1 VIFDTVYRRLE
12 KDLLTKR
19 KDMAGIVEIANSA
32 FEERDKA
39 LERLALLMK
48 QAERERH
55 PKMEDVNDLSAIVE
69 NVEETKSTERIQ
81 VTI

>member
-1 VIFDTVYRRLE
+1 MIFDTVYRRLE

>member
-48 QAERERH
+48 
-55 PKMEDVNDLSAIVE
+55 
-69 NVEETKSTERIQ
+69 
-81 VTI
+81 

>member
-1 VIFDTVYRRLE
+1 
-12 KDLLTKR
+12 
-19 KDMAGIVEIANSA
+19 MAGIVEIANSA

-48 QAERERH
+48 QAERERY

-69 NVEETKSTERIQ
+69 NVEETKNTERIQ
-81 VTI
+81 VTIQDPK

>member
-1 VIFDTVYRRLE
+1 
-12 KDLLTKR
+12 
-19 KDMAGIVEIANSA
+19 MAGIVEIANSA

-81 VTI
+81 VTIQDPSKSSKKSLNQAQQNI